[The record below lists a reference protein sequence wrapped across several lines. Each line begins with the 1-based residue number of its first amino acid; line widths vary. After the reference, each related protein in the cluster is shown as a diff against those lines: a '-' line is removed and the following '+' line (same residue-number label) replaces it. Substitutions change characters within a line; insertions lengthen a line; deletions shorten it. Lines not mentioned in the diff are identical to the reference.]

1 MKKILCMVLCLMLM
15 TPAMAVEAVKL
26 GDLFE
31 VAYCNE
37 YITLRAEP
45 STKAEALDRL
55 LLGEDVRYLGSD
67 GHGFARVLTMDG
79 AAGYV
84 LEKYL
89 APMSATAIAHK
100 DVEWSEQEYYN
111 VNLFLTNFTEQYF
124 ASPVGYFDVNAAN
137 DAEMVQ
143 FAIEHIWFN
152 RQDDLE
158 WGEWGNGSY
167 NVRLSDQYIAPVCE
181 KYFGRAPEN
190 LSPLYMDY
198 SGGYYYW
205 LETGGHVPGGFAQA
219 SEMVQIGPDSYRVVF
234 SVYGQ
239 GMAWDESVYGMGE
252 RRLAHEHPEYF
263 SKYQPRGSAVFT
275 VGEGGSLTDRSGWKL
290 KNLCMDWEV
299 FSGVAE

>member
-1 MKKILCMVLCLMLM
+1 MKKVLCILLGLLLMM
-15 TPAMAVEAVKL
+15 SSAMAEVRL
-26 GDLFE
+26 GDFFE

-67 GHGFARVLTMDG
+67 GHGFARVLTEDG

-89 APMSATAIAHK
+89 APMQAAAIAYA
-100 DVEWSEQEYYN
+100 DVEWTDEVYYN
-111 VNLFLTNFTEQYF
+111 VNLFLSNFTEQWLV
-124 ASPVGYFDVNAAN
+124 SPAGVF
-137 DAEMVQ
+137 DAEKATDAELVQ

-152 RQDDLE
+152 RQDDIE
-158 WGEWGNGSY
+158 WGDWGEGAY
-167 NVRLSDQYIAPVCE
+167 NVRLSDEHIAPVCE

-190 LSPLYMDY
+190 LWPLYMDY

-205 LETGGHVPGGFAQA
+205 LETGGHIPGGFAQA
-219 SEMVQIGPDSYRVVF
+219 SEIERLGPQDYRVIF

-252 RRLAHEHPEYF
+252 RALAHEHPEYF

-275 VGEGGSLTDRSGWKL
+275 VGEGGSLSDRSGWKL
-290 KNLCMDWEV
+290 KSLCLDWEV
-299 FSGVAE
+299 FSGAAD